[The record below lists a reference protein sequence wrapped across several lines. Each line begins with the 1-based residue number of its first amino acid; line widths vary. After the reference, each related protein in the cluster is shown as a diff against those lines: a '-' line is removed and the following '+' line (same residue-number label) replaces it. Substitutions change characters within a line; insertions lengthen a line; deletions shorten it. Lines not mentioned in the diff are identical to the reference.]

1 MMGNAIFAGI
11 DLGGTNAKVA
21 LFDDQLHQIGE
32 KRAPSRATESADII
46 LENLA
51 ALLTGLLKETGTDPE
66 DLMALG
72 IGVPGLMDVQAGI
85 SHYLANF
92 PQWRDVPV
100 VQWFENRLHIPVVLD
115 NDVRMNTYGE
125 WSEGAAKGVQN
136 AILLTLGTGVG
147 AGIILEGKMLYGT
160 TDSAGELGHMSIN
173 ANGRPCNCGNIGC
186 WERYVSATGLIQ
198 TTQEA
203 IAKAPTSVL
212 AEWQAEGQPLTGK
225 MVSLAY
231 DEGDA
236 VAHEVMNQTG
246 EWLGVGLVSI
256 INVFNPERIIIGG
269 GMAAAGE
276 RIMTPAQKYIDAH
289 ALAQPLAAAEIVPAA
304 LGDRAGMVG
313 AAVRG
318 RAKWAKNN
326 AS

>member
-1 MMGNAIFAGI
+1 MSNPIFAGI

-21 LFDDQLHQIGE
+21 LYDEQMQQIGE
-32 KRAPSRATESADII
+32 KRAPSRSTESADVI

-51 ALLTGLLKETGTDPE
+51 NLLNRLLRETGTDRA
-66 DLMALG
+66 DLAAMG
-72 IGVPGLMDVQAGI
+72 IGVPGLMDVHAGI

-100 VQWFENRLHIPVVLD
+100 VQWFEKRLGIPVVLD

-125 WSEGAAKGVQN
+125 WYEGAAKGVQN

-147 AGIILEGKMLYGT
+147 AGIILQGQMLYGT
-160 TDSAGELGHMSIN
+160 TDSAGELGHMSIDP
-173 ANGRPCNCGNIGC
+173 NGRPCNCGNIGC

-198 TTQEA
+198 TAQEA

-212 AEWQAEGQPLTGK
+212 AKWQADGQPLTGK

-231 DEGDA
+231 DKGDA
-236 VAHEVMNQTG
+236 VAHEVMDQTG
-246 EWLGVGLVSI
+246 VWLGVGLVSI
-256 INVFNPERIIIGG
+256 INVFNPQRIIIGG
-269 GMAAAGE
+269 GMAAAGQ
-276 RIMTPAQKYIDAH
+276 RLLAPAQAYIQAH
-289 ALAQPLAAAEIVPAA
+289 ALRQPLGAVKIVEAQ
-304 LGDRAGMVG
+304 LGDSAGMVG

-318 RAKWAKNN
+318 RSKWEKNN
-326 AS
+326 AE